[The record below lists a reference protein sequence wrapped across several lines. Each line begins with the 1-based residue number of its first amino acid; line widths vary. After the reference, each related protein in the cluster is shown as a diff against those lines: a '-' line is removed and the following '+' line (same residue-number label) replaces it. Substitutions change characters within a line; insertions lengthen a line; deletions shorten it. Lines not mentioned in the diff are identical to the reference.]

1 MLPWIPFHCFSSKLN
16 ALVVVSEFAASLLT
30 RRVPSFEPLTTLTDD
45 ALERAMADDVRQN
58 IIAAITKRGEDSQ
71 SGEAYVAHLK
81 IWETEEGGAAKS
93 RFILLSCQS
102 THQS

>member
-1 MLPWIPFHCFSSKLN
+1 
-16 ALVVVSEFAASLLT
+16 
-30 RRVPSFEPLTTLTDD
+30 
-45 ALERAMADDVRQN
+45 MADDVRQN
-58 IIAAITKRGEDSQ
+58 IIVAITKRGEDSQ